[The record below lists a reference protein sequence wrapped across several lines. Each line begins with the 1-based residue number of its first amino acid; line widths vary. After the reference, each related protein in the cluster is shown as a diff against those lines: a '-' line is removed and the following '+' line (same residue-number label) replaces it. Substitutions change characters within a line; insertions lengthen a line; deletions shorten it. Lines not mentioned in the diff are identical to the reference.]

1 MKRRNKQKDEFISFA
16 VVLARMLNEEEGI
29 SSYRLY
35 CRYSYVYGQ
44 EFENGIGCELHVD
57 YGICLETYEDGTEE
71 EYGYA
76 VHEEFIDKLNEKFT
90 DFMYE
95 NHSEKIEERLQSDHY
110 YYKYY
115 YNE

>member
-1 MKRRNKQKDEFISFA
+1 MNLENVYFE
-16 VVLARMLNEEEGI
+16 MHLNNEVWVCAEEGI

-35 CRYSYVYGQ
+35 CRYSFVYGQ

-76 VHEEFIDKLNEKFT
+76 VHEEFLDKLNEKFT

-95 NHSEKIEERLQSDHY
+95 NHSDKIEERLQSDHY